1 MEYRPKQFELFYSG
15 LAGTLS
21 VRHVKD
27 ALFLSKE
34 SEDLYFD
41 VIEIAAVE
49 QLKAENLELS
59 NMYKQQIEK
68 TYSLRVDKDAEI
80 TALKSK
86 LKIAMQGLVDV
97 PNHVCGCCED
107 SRESV
112 IKHCLAVGKE
122 IEKICGE
129 I

>member
-59 NMYKQQIEK
+59 NMHKQQIEK

-86 LKIAMQGLVDV
+86 LKIAKDALEEIAYSGS
-97 PNHVCGCCED
+97 
-107 SRESV
+107 SREFCTRVCEQTLS
-112 IKHCLAVGKE
+112 E
-122 IEKICGE
+122 IGGE

>member
-1 MEYRPKQFELFYSG
+1 MEYRTKQFELFYSG

>member
-59 NMYKQQIEK
+59 NMHKQQIEK